1 MFKKI
6 TLSFLTLLLL
16 CSCSYQEPRKVHTE
30 QSEISKNFPI
40 ILLDAKDSIDQAH
53 IICAI
58 QSGQLQPTNKY
69 QYNNQ
74 ALSSFLFKPATE
86 VHTNIIDTDKIITF
100 IDPVGKHIESDVELI
115 YCEGQAADETVRVR
129 AEISHPDKLDSQWLL
144 GTYKNVNIFPN
155 DIDYGDDFISV
166 DLDADGNRDVIS
178 WAFTPAD
185 NTIYGNDFFYFTI
198 MLEQDGAT
206 LCIKEDRNLP
216 IREDDLAV
224 FVADLNLDGC
234 FELIVCERGMSQF
247 GIVNIYQFSDSG
259 YTITLDYYLNGE
271 P

>member
-1 MFKKI
+1 MVVILDIINIESIQHMFIFYQTGWCNMFKKI

-86 VHTNIIDTDKIITF
+86 VHTNIIDTI
-100 IDPVGKHIESDVELI
+100 SLI
-115 YCEGQAADETVRVR
+115 PGTIFLLRLWGLRLLKR
-129 AEISHPDKLDSQWLL
+129 AE
-144 GTYKNVNIFPN
+144 NI
-155 DIDYGDDFISV
+155 
-166 DLDADGNRDVIS
+166 
-178 WAFTPAD
+178 
-185 NTIYGNDFFYFTI
+185 
-198 MLEQDGAT
+198 
-206 LCIKEDRNLP
+206 
-216 IREDDLAV
+216 
-224 FVADLNLDGC
+224 
-234 FELIVCERGMSQF
+234 
-247 GIVNIYQFSDSG
+247 
-259 YTITLDYYLNGE
+259 
-271 P
+271 